1 MPGSSIFEPGVL
13 TVNILVTGAD
23 GFLGRHL
30 IKALRGKG
38 HTIYGGTR
46 RLYLCQNRGDLTY
59 VCCDLNRESNV
70 ESMLDLIRPGY
81 IFHLAGISDPGA
93 SDTHLFENISTTNNL
108 IKYAGQAKDTTFIF
122 ASSVL
127 VYGSG
132 GNKKGETDPLT
143 PNTYYGVT
151 KAACEHILNIHAQ
164 DKETPVNIKI
174 VRLGNVVGAGMT
186 RGVIYDWWKK
196 TRIKRENS
204 GLIYPLFNHSASR
217 PFIHVS
223 DAVNALIK
231 SAFETPYKQPFVVNA
246 CPQDSLTIRKAIDIV
261 LEETGHPFMVRN
273 EGPEFPP
280 DEIECF
286 SNADFYGFGTKLN
299 SAEAVRQAVKDL
311 NNENSRD

>member
-1 MPGSSIFEPGVL
+1 M
-13 TVNILVTGAD
+13 NILVTGAT
-23 GFLGRHL
+23 GFIGKHL
-30 IKALRGKG
+30 IKALRDMGK
-38 HTIYGGTR
+38 IYTVSRKVIIPFREDEFIRIG
-46 RLYLCQNRGDLTY
+46 
-59 VCCDLNRESNV
+59 CDLNRESDV
-70 ESMLDLIRPGY
+70 EGLMDLIRPDY
-81 IFHLAGISDPGA
+81 IFHLAGVSDPGA
-93 SDTHLFENISTTNNL
+93 KHSDLFENITTTNNL
-108 IKYAGQAKDTTFIF
+108 VKYAGQDSKFIF

-143 PNTYYGVT
+143 PTNYYGVT
-151 KAACEHILNIHAQ
+151 KAACEHILNIHAR
-164 DKETPVNIKI
+164 DKENPVNIKI

-186 RGVIYDWWKK
+186 RGVVYDWWKK
-196 TRIKRENS
+196 SRIKRFKSDDILE
-204 GLIYPLFNHSASR
+204 LPTHEYPLFNHSASR

-231 SAFETPYKQPFVVNA
+231 SAFETPYKQPFIVNA
-246 CPQDSLTIRKAIDIV
+246 CPQDSLTVRKAVDII

-286 SNADFYGFGTKLN
+286 SNSTFYGFGAKLN

-311 NNENSRD
+311 NNENNSN

>member
-1 MPGSSIFEPGVL
+1 M
-13 TVNILVTGAD
+13 NILVTGAT
-23 GFLGRHL
+23 GFIGKNL
-30 IKALRGKG
+30 IKALRGMG
-38 HTIYGGTR
+38 QIYAVSRKVIIPFREDEFIRIG
-46 RLYLCQNRGDLTY
+46 
-59 VCCDLNRESNV
+59 CDLNRESDV
-70 ESMLDLIRPGY
+70 EGLMDLIRPDY
-81 IFHLAGISDPGA
+81 IFHLAGVSDPGA
-93 SDTHLFENISTTNNL
+93 CDNSLFENIITTNNL
-108 IKYAGQAKDTTFIF
+108 IKYAGNYTDTKFIF

-132 GNKKGETDPLT
+132 GHKKGETDPLT
-143 PNTYYGVT
+143 PTNYYGVT
-151 KAACEHILNIHAQ
+151 KAACEHILNIHAR

-204 GLIYPLFNHSASR
+204 GLVYPLFNHSASR

-246 CPQDSLTIRKAIDIV
+246 CPQDSLTIRKAIEIV
-261 LEETGHPFMVRN
+261 LEETGNRLVVRN
-273 EGPEFPP
+273 DGPEFPP

-286 SNADFYGFGTKLN
+286 SNAGFYGFGAKFN

-311 NNENSRD
+311 NNENSRN